1 MKGKRFTEEQIIA
14 VLKEHEAGAKV
25 PDLVR
30 KYYVSEQSIY
40 RWRSPTVWGSAGP
53 WTSCQTSSPAGV
65 AFVSL
70 TWWMIIHGNVSDR
83 LSRLGETT
91 TTMCD
96 HTAHWATYHLLCS
109 PNRQHDMIHFP
120 STDVDLILGKDQY
133 KSMEI
138 AESRFQIFTFV
149 PFGLSLLII
158 LE

>member
-65 AFVSL
+65 AFVFL
-70 TWWMIIHGNVSDR
+70 TWRVKMTNLD
-83 LSRLGETT
+83 
-91 TTMCD
+91 
-96 HTAHWATYHLLCS
+96 LLLAAGVLFVGMLLFNWIARRS
-109 PNRQHDMIHFP
+109 ERRNRQH
-120 STDVDLILGKDQY
+120 
-133 KSMEI
+133 
-138 AESRFQIFTFV
+138 
-149 PFGLSLLII
+149 
-158 LE
+158 